1 MSLIVGAM
9 RAAVARRYGPPEN
22 ITIEELPDPRPA
34 RDEMLVRVHAT
45 TVNRTD
51 CAYRAA
57 KPFIMRFVAGLR
69 KPRVTIMGT
78 EFAGVVEAVGPD
90 VTAFGVGDRVF
101 GYREPQFGCH
111 AEYVVVGQDEY
122 VARIP
127 DQVTFEHAAAATE
140 GAHYAL
146 TAIRGAG
153 VADGQSVLVYGA
165 TGAIGSAAV
174 QLVPLF
180 GASVTA
186 VCGTANVDRVRAFGP
201 RRVIDYQTEDFTQC
215 GEQFEFVLDAV
226 GKSSF
231 GACKPLLKPGGVYC
245 SSELGPGMQNIPLA
259 LLGLAHRGRRV
270 KFPIP
275 RLRKDDLELIRQ
287 ALDDGTFVP
296 LIDSTRPLA
305 EIADASRHAE
315 SGQKV
320 GSIVLVP

>member
-1 MSLIVGAM
+1 M
-9 RAAVARRYGPPEN
+9 RAAVAREYGPPED

-51 CAYRAA
+51 CAFRRAS
-57 KPFIMRFVAGLR
+57 PWISRFLSGLR
-69 KPRVTIMGT
+69 RPKQPVFGT
-78 EFAGVVEAVGPD
+78 EFAGVVEMVGPD
-90 VTAFGVGDRVF
+90 VTAFGIGDRVF

-111 AEYVVVGQDEY
+111 AEYVVVGQGEY

-127 DQVTFEHAAAATE
+127 DHVSFEHAAAATE

-146 TAIRGAG
+146 TAIRSAG

-165 TGAIGSAAV
+165 TGVIGSAAV

-186 VCGTANVDRVRAFGP
+186 VCGTAYVERVRELGP
-201 RRVIDYQTEDFTQC
+201 DRVIDYQREDFTQC

-231 GACKPLLKPGGVYC
+231 GACKPLLKPGGVYS

-305 EIADASRHAE
+305 EIVDASRHAE